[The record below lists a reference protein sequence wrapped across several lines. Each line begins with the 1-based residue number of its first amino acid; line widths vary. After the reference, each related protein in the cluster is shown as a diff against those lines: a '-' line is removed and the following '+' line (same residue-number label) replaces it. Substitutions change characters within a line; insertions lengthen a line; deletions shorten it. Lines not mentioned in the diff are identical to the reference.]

1 MISLRTKQAIY
12 TSICK
17 MTDMKSP
24 LLIFSILLLSVA
36 CQAQETPKDTATMK
50 PKIEKTDSEWKAE
63 LAPDVYRIMREAGTE
78 RPFTGEYNLHF
89 EDGAYRCGACNA
101 VLFSSDAK
109 FESHCGWPSFDKA
122 ADNDAIIERE
132 DRSFGM
138 VRTEVLCA
146 NCGGHLGHLFD
157 DGPTETGMRY
167 CINSLA
173 LDFESA
179 SDSTSTSSDSQEAK

>member
-1 MISLRTKQAIY
+1 
-12 TSICK
+12 